1 MQLAIVEPMHK
12 PARYGSFQA
21 ASLLVLMIG
30 TSALGDETASSPQ
43 PKPPPRI
50 QALPKAA
57 ETKPEDQSRKS
68 APQESAAT
76 RTVVSL
82 AMTVKLALMAEP
94 GLAPFAIE
102 VTNDGAV
109 VVLSG
114 KVASDTEATLA
125 VNVAAG
131 VPGVTS
137 VTNKLQV
144 AKDLKQTFSQ
154 KQDEMITAY
163 VKERFERST
172 TLKSAAFTIKT
183 EDGVVHLSGKT
194 RFQVIALEA
203 AETARQVPS
212 VRAVRTE
219 GVKIEAGE

>member
-1 MQLAIVEPMHK
+1 MQK
-12 PARYGSFQA
+12 PAPFVSLPATLMA
-21 ASLLVLMIG
+21 ALIIVAPVL
-30 TSALGDETASSPQ
+30 ADEGVSSTQ

-57 ETKPEDQSRKS
+57 DAKPADPKLEDQSRKPVS
-68 APQESAAT
+68 PESAAT
-76 RTVVSL
+76 KTVVSL
-82 AMTVKLALMAEP
+82 AVTVKLALLAEP
-94 GLAPFAIE
+94 GLSPFAIE
-102 VTNDGAV
+102 VTNDGSV
-109 VVLSG
+109 VALSG
-114 KVASDTEATLA
+114 KVASETEAALA
-125 VNVAAG
+125 VNVASG
-131 VPGVTS
+131 VSGVTS
-137 VTNKLQV
+137 VTSKLQV
-144 AKDLKQTFSQ
+144 AKDLKQTFTQ

-172 TLKSAAFTIKT
+172 TLKSAAFNVKT
-183 EDGVVHLSGKT
+183 EDGVVNLSGKT